1 MYTHLMQ
8 VSKVYLKVEYK
19 SQYYH
24 LILLRFLIMSSILWN
39 REWDKNILEQ
49 IA

>member
-1 MYTHLMQ
+1 MYSHLMQ

-24 LILLRFLIMSSILWN
+24 LIFIKVLN
-39 REWDKNILEQ
+39 HEQ
-49 IA
+49 YSMEPRMR